1 MTATGLH
8 ITVGVGGL
16 LTLIVGIAV
25 WLWMPKKLSG

>member
-8 ITVGVGGL
+8 ITVSVGEF

-25 WLWMPKKLSG
+25 WLWLPKKLSG